1 MRELCVTGGTGLIAS
16 HLIKSLLLKGYFV
29 RATVRDPENVTKV
42 GFLRE
47 MEGATERLKL
57 YEADLTVDGSFD
69 EAILGVDGV
78 FHVACPVLSPCPAD
92 DVQTSIIDPSVRGTS
107 NVLSSCLKSTTLKR
121 IVLTSSCYAITQRSD
136 AHLISPFNES
146 HWSDLE
152 HCKLNNLWY
161 AYGKTLAEK
170 TAWKISEANGLDL
183 VVVHPSFVIGPLLNQ
198 LPSSTLK
205 FVLDLIKGVHGGY
218 QDRYVRF
225 VHVEDVVAVHILAME
240 DTKAEGRLICSS
252 GLAHWSEIID
262 MLRAK
267 YPMYPYETKPIN
279 QNRDQNMYTMD
290 TDKVYAIAC
299 GFDERR
305 YTTKKWQD
313 GSVKSKLIVCN
324 REGFARSKKVVK
336 TNVSEEDGGGHV
348 RRRTKVTRIGCRA
361 RIRLFM
367 KNSLLLIDLFHE
379 GHNHEL
385 ISGKDRQ
392 FQKRSRNL
400 SKYHKDI
407 IVYNSRVHLLY
418 CSHEVVFLTCNIVGP
433 C

>member
-92 DVQTSIIDPSVRGTS
+92 DVQ
-107 NVLSSCLKSTTLKR
+107 
-121 IVLTSSCYAITQRSD
+121 
-136 AHLISPFNES
+136 
-146 HWSDLE
+146 
-152 HCKLNNLWY
+152 LWY